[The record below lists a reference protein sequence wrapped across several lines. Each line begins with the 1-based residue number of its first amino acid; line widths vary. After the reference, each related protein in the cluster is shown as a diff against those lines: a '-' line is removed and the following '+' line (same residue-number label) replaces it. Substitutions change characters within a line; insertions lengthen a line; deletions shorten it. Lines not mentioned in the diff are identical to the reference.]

1 MKRTIEIED
10 TLEGRVDDAIEQ
22 IHTELAGYL
31 DENEPRKCP
40 DWSDLDY
47 SGALHEIIDG
57 AVPIYTHEIKAA
69 WFLYDSELEQ
79 AYEDAGIGD
88 NPREND
94 GMAAI
99 FCYIEQKCQ
108 EWWGNNA
115 EDIFEAWETRRDF
128 RAKLEESLGDD
139 WESRWKAFEPDA
151 ERRREREENDDAD
164 AIATAIV
171 GA

>member
-10 TLEGRVDDAIEQ
+10 TLEERTENAIGE
-22 IHTELAGYL
+22 IRRELENYL

-57 AVPIYTHEIKAA
+57 AVPIYLREIKAA
-69 WFLYDSELEQ
+69 WFLYDRELEQ

-88 NPREND
+88 NPREID
-94 GMAAI
+94 GTTAI
-99 FCYIEQKCQ
+99 YCYIEQKAR
-108 EWWGNNA
+108 EWWNDNTG
-115 EDIFEAWETRRDF
+115 DIFEAWETRRDF
-128 RAKLEESLGDD
+128 RAKLEELLGDD

-151 ERRREREENDDAD
+151 ERRREREESDDAD
-164 AIATAIV
+164 EVASAII